1 MKRYE
6 AAGSLSEISVGVYS
20 DYMWLYW
27 KGFSP
32 WPGISP
38 VMSKRP
44 KEHKHRVHRHA
55 DEMHESM
62 REVTDLTVGIVKV
75 GAVTQL
81 GMGMLGAMNPKP

>member
-1 MKRYE
+1 MKGYE
-6 AAGSLSEISVGVYS
+6 AAEGLSEISVGAYS
-20 DYMWLYW
+20 GYIRLCW

-44 KEHKHRVHRHA
+44 KDHRHHVHRDA
-55 DEMHESM
+55 DEMHDSM